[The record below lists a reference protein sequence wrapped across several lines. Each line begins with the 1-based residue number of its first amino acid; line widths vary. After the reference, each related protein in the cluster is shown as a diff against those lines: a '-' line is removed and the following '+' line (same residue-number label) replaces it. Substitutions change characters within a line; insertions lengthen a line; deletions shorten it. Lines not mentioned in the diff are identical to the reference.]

1 MLVYT
6 DDAPHSIPALQR
18 RDDTLLDIHLA
29 LIGAADRA
37 EPRAFPAALGH
48 FRRHSAI
55 SGDDDDNRQT
65 DRSRSEGA
73 RKSRDRQKMA
83 TDGTH
88 TRTLF
93 GGAFSVTLPPHSIDV
108 SDIRE
113 IPDNQEVFL
122 HSATDQSIIVELLE
136 YQRQVPDVDAA
147 RYHFEDVTAI
157 NGALGEAGTEVL
169 SVEPMGRDQMALREL
184 SSVWFLSGRQHV
196 AKFNEQAK
204 NTVNIHLALFRLPQ
218 YTTDILVTFNDPTMI
233 SPHSSSVG
241 LDPSQSGGSSSG
253 AAPCWTPEQFHAAV
267 RSLRLLDPAVFS

>member
-1 MLVYT
+1 
-6 DDAPHSIPALQR
+6 
-18 RDDTLLDIHLA
+18 
-29 LIGAADRA
+29 
-37 EPRAFPAALGH
+37 
-48 FRRHSAI
+48 
-55 SGDDDDNRQT
+55 
-65 DRSRSEGA
+65 
-73 RKSRDRQKMA
+73 MA

-88 TRTLF
+88 TRSLF

-113 IPDNQEVFL
+113 IPDNQEVFM

-169 SVEPMGRDQMALREL
+169 SVEPVGRDQMALREL

-241 LDPSQSGGSSSG
+241 LEPSQSGASSSG
-253 AAPCWTPEQFHAAV
+253 AAPCWTPEQFRAAV
-267 RSLRLLDPAVFS
+267 RSLCLLDPAVFS